1 MTYILKPVPT
11 WAAWAPLGNFRRQCI
26 THIIVK
32 QNERQGSTGINPTLS
47 VCHWLKGASN
57 KSPQPFQLAMHAPW
71 PEKCYRALKAE
82 LFV

>member
-57 KSPQPFQLAMHAPW
+57 
-71 PEKCYRALKAE
+71 
-82 LFV
+82 